1 MGVFS
6 RLSDIINANLNA
18 ALEKAEDPE
27 KMIRL
32 MIQEMEDTLVEIRS
46 ATAKCLAEKK
56 ERTRLLKRLEQ
67 QKLDWER
74 KAELALDKERE
85 DLARAA
91 LAEKT
96 ALGDRIQHISD
107 ELSMYDEQLTK
118 YDDDIARLQAKL
130 NDARARQRAIVM
142 RHRSAHHQLKS
153 RKQIHNSKIDDMLNR
168 FDSAERRIDHIES
181 EAEALD
187 MGRKAK
193 SLDEEIEQLQRD
205 ERVEAELDALK
216 SSRKEKQWD
225 TNIMSDLLFV
235 PVILFL
241 VIVAPIWLILHYATR
256 NSASKRLT
264 SKDESLL
271 EDLHENARRM
281 EERIHNLER
290 ILDAD
295 APEWRSKS

>member
-6 RLSDIINANLNA
+6 RLGDIINANLNA

-67 QKLDWER
+67 QKLDWEH
-74 KAELALDKERE
+74 KAGLALDKGRE

-96 ALGDRIQHISD
+96 ALGDRIEHLAE

-142 RHRSAHHQLKS
+142 RHRSAQHQLKS
-153 RKQIHNSKIDDMLNR
+153 KKQIHNDKIDNMLNR

-181 EAEALD
+181 EAERWTWAARRRPWT
-187 MGRKAK
+187 RKSINFSA
-193 SLDEEIEQLQRD
+193 
-205 ERVEAELDALK
+205 
-216 SSRKEKQWD
+216 
-225 TNIMSDLLFV
+225 TN
-235 PVILFL
+235 
-241 VIVAPIWLILHYATR
+241 
-256 NSASKRLT
+256 ASKPSWMR
-264 SKDESLL
+264 
-271 EDLHENARRM
+271 
-281 EERIHNLER
+281 
-290 ILDAD
+290 
-295 APEWRSKS
+295 

>member
-6 RLSDIINANLNA
+6 RLGDIINANLNA

-67 QKLDWER
+67 QKLDWEH
-74 KAELALDKERE
+74 KAGLALDKGRE

-96 ALGDRIQHISD
+96 ALGDRIQHLTE

-142 RHRSAHHQLKS
+142 RHRSAQHQLKS
-153 RKQIHNSKIDDMLNR
+153 KKQIHNEKIDDMLNR

-187 MGRKAK
+187 MGRKGK

-216 SSRKEKQWD
+216 SSRKEKQ
-225 TNIMSDLLFV
+225 
-235 PVILFL
+235 
-241 VIVAPIWLILHYATR
+241 
-256 NSASKRLT
+256 
-264 SKDESLL
+264 
-271 EDLHENARRM
+271 
-281 EERIHNLER
+281 
-290 ILDAD
+290 
-295 APEWRSKS
+295 